1 MTKKDQNKPKR
12 NLTAY
17 MFYSQNRRGSIKSS
31 EPDITFGGIT
41 KKIAAEWKKLNDSD
55 KSKFQKMSDKDK
67 QRYLKEM
74 ESYVPPVD
82 MEGGKKK
89 KKKKKKDPNAP
100 KKGLSAFMFFS
111 KERRSVVKAKNPNI
125 AFGDVAKKIGAE
137 WKQLKD
143 SKKAKFIK
151 LAKKDKERYVK
162 DMANYKPPIVNKE

>member
-1 MTKKDQNKPKR
+1 MPKKDQNKPKR

-31 EPDITFGGIT
+31 EPNISFGDIT
-41 KKIAAEWKKLNDSD
+41 KKIAAEWKKLNDSN
-55 KSKFQKMSDKDK
+55 KSKFQKMADKDK

-89 KKKKKKDPNAP
+89 KKKKKDPNAP

-111 KERRSVVKAKNPNI
+111 QERRPDVKAKNPNI
-125 AFGDVAKKIGAE
+125 AFGEVAKKIGAE

-151 LAKKDKERYVK
+151 LANKDKERYVK
-162 DMANYKPPIVNKE
+162 EMANYKPPVVNTV